1 MTPLRQERGTV
12 EPSTTFRILV
22 VDDEGLARRMM
33 TRAIGAA
40 GHFCAST
47 GSGEEAIELLE
58 LQQFDL
64 AVIDKNLPD
73 VSGLEVARRA
83 RGLTRK
89 VPVIVV
95 TGFPSD
101 SSEREARRLGAAR
114 YMVKP
119 FETAELQREVHDVL
133 KASWG
138 PRASYEDVRDPSGRV
153 LMDRQTRP
161 LTPSSPPPRPPP
173 NQPMPRPPSKSAA
186 EQSDTDVAVL
196 LVEADNR
203 VRSALVD
210 ALTGAGC
217 RVVAFQSRFQAE
229 VHVRYVGYDVLVA
242 RPEVLHEAGHWDTLL
257 PGGPPLG
264 SIAVADSGAL
274 TERVKSIQEGARG
287 VFVPPF
293 EATQVVGELRS
304 ALALMRDQLKRA
316 SVPPEPR

>member
-1 MTPLRQERGTV
+1 MTPLEQHSSTV
-12 EPSTTFRILV
+12 EASTTFRVLV

-40 GHFCAST
+40 GHFCSST

-101 SSEREARRLGAAR
+101 ASEREARRLGASR
-114 YMVKP
+114 YLVKP
-119 FETAELQREVHDVL
+119 FETSELQREVHEVL
-133 KASWG
+133 RASWG
-138 PRASYEDVRDPSGRV
+138 PKASYGLADPSGKV
-153 LMDRQTRP
+153 LKGQPARP
-161 LTPSSPPPRPPP
+161 ATPSQAPQPAPNAPVVRPVSEP
-173 NQPMPRPPSKSAA
+173 AA
-186 EQSDTDVAVL
+186 EEVDTDVAVL
-196 LVEADNR
+196 LVESDNR
-203 VRSALVD
+203 IRSALVD
-210 ALTGAGC
+210 VLTSAGC

-242 RPEVLHEAGHWDTLL
+242 RSEVLREAVPWESLL

-264 SIAVADSGAL
+264 SIAIADSSAL
-274 TERVKSIQEGARG
+274 TERVKAIQEGARG

-293 EATQVVGELRS
+293 DSDKVVGELRS
-304 ALALMRDQLKRA
+304 ALALMRDQIKRS
-316 SVPPEPR
+316 SVPPPPR